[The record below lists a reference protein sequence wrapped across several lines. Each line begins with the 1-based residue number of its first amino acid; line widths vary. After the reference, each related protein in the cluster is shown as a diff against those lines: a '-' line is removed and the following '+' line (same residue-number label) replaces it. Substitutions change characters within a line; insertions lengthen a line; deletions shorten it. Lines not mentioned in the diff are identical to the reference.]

1 MKAAV
6 LYRSDQPLVV
16 EERPDPAPSPSDIVI
31 KVRRCGIC
39 GSDLHV
45 NQGPVR
51 TVPGGMVMGHEFAGE
66 IVELGANVT
75 SLDKGQMVAVYP
87 STGCGACP
95 ACQTGNVNLCP
106 KARHIM
112 GGYAEYACVPAEAA
126 VALADGMTAAE
137 GALIEPL
144 AVGLYGVRL
153 ARINPGDRVLVLGGG
168 AVAMAAVYWARRL
181 GAGRIAAISR
191 SDSRASL
198 ALDMGADSFIRY
210 GEGEIE
216 EVIETLGGV
225 PDVVLECVG
234 VPGMLGKAIAHCRP
248 FGNVLSLGF
257 CNLPDPIVPAAA
269 GFKSVTLQF
278 PTGHTMKDF
287 RHVAASIRSGHVD
300 PGRMITSVI
309 PLTEVPAK
317 FQAMLAGSA
326 ETKVQ
331 IAPAGR

>member
-6 LYRSDQPLVV
+6 LYRSDQPLIV
-16 EERPDPAPSPSDIVI
+16 EERPDPVPSPSDIVI
-31 KVRRCGIC
+31 QVHRCGIC

-51 TVPGGMVMGHEFAGE
+51 TVPGGVVMGHELAGE

-75 SLDKGQMVAVYP
+75 SLRKGQMVAVYP

-106 KARHIM
+106 QGRHIM

-126 VALADGMTAAE
+126 VPLTDEMTASE

-153 ARINPGDRVLVLGGG
+153 ARINPGDRVLVLGAGS
-168 AVAMAAVYWARRL
+168 VAMAAVYWARRL
-181 GAGRIAAISR
+181 GAGRIATISR
-191 SDSRASL
+191 SDTRAAL
-198 ALDMGADSFIRY
+198 AVAMGADSFIRY
-210 GEGEIE
+210 GEREIE
-216 EVIETLGGV
+216 EVIETLGGA
-225 PDVVLECVG
+225 PDVVLECAG

-248 FGNVLSLGF
+248 FGQVLSLGF
-257 CNLPDPIVPAAA
+257 CSLPDPIVPAAA

-278 PTGHTMKDF
+278 PTGHTMRDF
-287 RHVAASIRSGHVD
+287 RHVAASICSGHVD

-309 PLTEVPAK
+309 PLTTVPVK
-317 FQAMLAGSA
+317 FQAMQAGSTD
-326 ETKVQ
+326 TKVQ
-331 IAPAGR
+331 IAPTCR